1 MGLGI
6 PPPQCILGSVSL
18 RIILKILICDKSGS
32 NKVIGFTN
40 GIIWSNLDK
49 ALSTLSQSTIFKI
62 MVKLDLGF
70 VWPIA
75 RNTCNKT

>member
-1 MGLGI
+1 MT
-6 PPPQCILGSVSL
+6 ILTE
-18 RIILKILICDKSGS
+18 IGS
-32 NKVIGFTN
+32 NKVIGFTS